1 MLLVQARLQHLLLL
15 FITLFGLILHVKA
28 GQGFT
33 NGLSIIDAPSSGSP
47 GHAGSV
53 LPIAI
58 DISGDGQLSSDA
70 SNPAST
76 ASTHFSLLE
85 IYLVSSETGL
95 NITVSSGTGLL
106 AQESGSTVKHINWP
120 VPTCVTAG
128 NYNLTLYETAS
139 INGQPHFTITPISIP
154 IENAN
159 PSGVSCSQTASVT
172 INPLQTQPQPQNSLT
187 QSPFPGGISSSESG
201 FVTITITGPLPY
213 TLPTTVTVTPSAT
226 PTTVVVVSMTTET
239 VTTTGPSGFITKT
252 LTEIAWS
259 SNVAVTAAAN
269 DSGFL
274 PVNAGSSTKMEEND
288 TPLPKKARVSD
299 ASEGTEPGAL
309 TVKPKGKGKA
319 FVDKAPAPTIWQDV
333 ELEIS
338 SNGKV
343 PVYDDYA
350 ESLTVCASSNQI
362 TAWLREI
369 GNINSNS
376 YGRFMKEKRR
386 TDGATNGTYY
396 AAYCYFEKVRI
407 AEGKKKTAG
416 RMRNEDKYFDGFP
429 LENRR
434 KGWVIVG
441 R

>member
-1 MLLVQARLQHLLLL
+1 MQLVQVRLQHLLLL
-15 FITLFGLILHVKA
+15 FITLLGLVLHAKA

-70 SNPAST
+70 SNPNST

-95 NITVSSGTGLL
+95 NITVSNGPGLL
-106 AQESGSTVKHINWP
+106 AQESGSTVKHVNWP

-159 PSGVSCSQTASVT
+159 PSSSSCSQTTSVT

-187 QSPFPGGISSSESG
+187 QSPFPGGISSSGSG

-213 TLPTTVTVTPSAT
+213 PMPTTVTVTPSAT

-252 LTEIAWS
+252 LTETAWS
-259 SNVAVTAAAN
+259 SDVAVTAAAN

-274 PVNAGSSTKMEEND
+274 PVNAGTCTRMEVG
-288 TPLPKKARVSD
+288 LILVSFFV
-299 ASEGTEPGAL
+299 TFWTLL
-309 TVKPKGKGKA
+309 T
-319 FVDKAPAPTIWQDV
+319 
-333 ELEIS
+333 
-338 SNGKV
+338 
-343 PVYDDYA
+343 
-350 ESLTVCASSNQI
+350 
-362 TAWLREI
+362 
-369 GNINSNS
+369 
-376 YGRFMKEKRR
+376 
-386 TDGATNGTYY
+386 
-396 AAYCYFEKVRI
+396 
-407 AEGKKKTAG
+407 
-416 RMRNEDKYFDGFP
+416 
-429 LENRR
+429 
-434 KGWVIVG
+434 
-441 R
+441 